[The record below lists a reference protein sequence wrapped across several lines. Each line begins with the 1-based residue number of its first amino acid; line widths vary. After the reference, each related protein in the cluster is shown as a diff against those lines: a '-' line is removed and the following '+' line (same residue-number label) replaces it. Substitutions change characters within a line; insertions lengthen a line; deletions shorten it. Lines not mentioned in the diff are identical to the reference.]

1 MKPKARPPSKCLSKN
16 VFKNEIY
23 EKISNIDTRV
33 DSRRREKQVN

>member
-16 VFKNEIY
+16 EIY
-23 EKISNIDTRV
+23 EKISNRDTRV